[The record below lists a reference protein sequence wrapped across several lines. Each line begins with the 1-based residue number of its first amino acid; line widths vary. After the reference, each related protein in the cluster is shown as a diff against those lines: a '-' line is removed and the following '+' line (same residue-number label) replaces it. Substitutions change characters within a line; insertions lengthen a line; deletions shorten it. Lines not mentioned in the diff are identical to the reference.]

1 MDGSRGCKSAL
12 TGDALF
18 FATKC
23 GVDISRSINPS
34 VLETNELE
42 HGRFASSNP

>member
-1 MDGSRGCKSAL
+1 MDGSRGCKSAW
-12 TGDALF
+12 DALI

-23 GVDISRSINPS
+23 GVDIAGSINAS
-34 VLETNELE
+34 VLATNEPE